1 MKCLPLTHYSLQ
13 STSGFNLEMYG
24 AYAQP
29 EHEED
34 SSSGTFSLASLA
46 NIKHGKKLGKT
57 KNLVS
62 VIHIYFSLITI
73 TPISHRY
80 YILNP
85 DKSSAFH

>member
-1 MKCLPLTHYSLQ
+1 
-13 STSGFNLEMYG
+13 MYG
-24 AYAQP
+24 AYAHP

-62 VIHIYFSLITI
+62 VKHIYFSLITKGDI
-73 TPISHRY
+73 IFSNLISLQLFIKFVQHY
-80 YILNP
+80 NIFLQFFLLNN
-85 DKSSAFH
+85 